1 MKTVEVSYYVTL
13 PNKTEVKLI
22 QKPFVEVQL
31 NELNGIALVCVN

>member
-1 MKTVEVSYYVTL
+1 MKTVEVSYYITL

-22 QKPFVEVQL
+22 QKPFVEIQL